1 MYYWVSSYSLFS
13 LNCNIFELMC
23 NTLIIGT
30 VHICVAAVL
39 PTQHIDNHFILIS
52 KATHTHV
59 AGGDLVDAM
68 AITQGAFNGL
78 LLINNYIIIYRY
90 AYTRQSYISYRAL
103 YYYSNECCSGYAL
116 VNGECK
122 RKAV

>member
-13 LNCNIFELMC
+13 LNCKLFELVC
-23 NTLIIGT
+23 NALIIGT

-59 AGGDLVDAM
+59 AGGDGVHAT
-68 AITQGAFNGL
+68 AIPQGAFNNL
-78 LLINNYIIIYRY
+78 LLINNILLCIGMPTPDSPIYH
-90 AYTRQSYISYRAL
+90 TELCITILMNVAL
-103 YYYSNECCSGYAL
+103 DML
-116 VNGECK
+116 
-122 RKAV
+122 

>member
-13 LNCNIFELMC
+13 LNCKIFELVC
-23 NTLIIGT
+23 NALIGI
-30 VHICVAAVL
+30 VHFCVAAVL

-59 AGGDLVDAM
+59 AGGDGIHAT
-68 AITQGAFNGL
+68 AIPQGAFNNL
-78 LLINNYIIIYRY
+78 LLINNYVIMYRY
-90 AYTRQSYISYRAL
+90 AYTRQSYLSYRAL